1 MNLTAG
7 DGFSRSLW
15 QATVISAALGALTL
29 GSVSDVPIKEA
40 GLLTIVAVTFVL
52 GHRWLL
58 RWDVLAGLLIAV
70 ILFIPIRRFVLPGDL
85 PFQLEPYRLFVTFLV
100 AAWGTSLLIDSRVR
114 LRRTGLESPLFLFLG
129 AAAASVLFN
138 FDYLRSGV
146 QYFDPVTRGVT
157 DGSLD
162 SNVLKA
168 FTFFLSFTLVFYFI
182 TSIARTPQKVEVLV
196 KLLVCGGVLMAV
208 LSVVESRTGVN
219 WFDRLPRVL
228 PFLQENYLSDAS
240 NRGGRLRARG
250 PAEHP
255 IALSAALVM
264 LVPLG
269 VYLAVTTRKLRW
281 CAATAALGVGAL
293 AAVSRTGVIMLGVVV
308 LVFLW
313 VRPRE
318 VKRLWPALPAVL
330 VLVGVLVQVAI
341 PGTLDALKQSFE
353 PPGGLLAE
361 QSVLSGGQPG
371 GGRLADIAPS
381 LAEWWERPLVGQGF
395 GTRVTTYDASTGQLP
410 NAIILDNQ
418 WLGTLLE
425 TGLAGAAALAWL
437 LLRFLRTMLREA
449 RRDRSSRGW
458 LLGALAASVAGLAV
472 GMFVFDALSFIQVA
486 FLLFIL
492 MGLGVVT
499 LQNET
504 SRPRIVDI

>member
-7 DGFSRSLW
+7 DGFRRPLW

-29 GSVSDVPIKEA
+29 SSVSDVPIKEA
-40 GLLTIVAVTFVL
+40 GLLTIVAVALFL
-52 GHRWLL
+52 SHSWLL

-182 TSIARTPQKVEVLV
+182 TSIARTPQKVEMLV

-228 PFLQENYLSDAS
+228 PFLQENYLNDDS

-281 CAATAALGVGAL
+281 CVATAALGVGAL
-293 AAVSRTGVIMLGVVV
+293 TAVSRTGVIMLGVVV
-308 LVFLW
+308 LVFLL

-330 VLVGVLVQVAI
+330 VLVQVAS
-341 PGTLDALKQSFE
+341 PGTLGALKQSFE

-361 QSVLSGGQPG
+361 QSVLYSGQQG

-395 GTRVTTYDASTGQLP
+395 GTRVTTYDASTGQLS

-425 TGLAGAAALAWL
+425 TGLVGAAALAWL
-437 LLRFLRTMLREA
+437 IVRFLRKMLSEA
-449 RRDRSSRGW
+449 RRDHSSRGW
-458 LLGALAASVAGLAV
+458 LLGALSASVAGLAV

-486 FLLFIL
+486 FLFFIL

-499 LQNET
+499 VRNDAPML
-504 SRPRIVDI
+504 RIVDT